1 MHKTTEETTREYI
14 NEKIDHIKE
23 ELKVVN
29 VYGQHLTGNKDI
41 QNLVSKIYTRL
52 NYIKCIIKD

>member
-1 MHKTTEETTREYI
+1 MKQEEVTREYI
-14 NEKIDHIKE
+14 NERIDHIKE

-41 QNLVSKIYTRL
+41 NTILTQYSLGVNK
-52 NYIKCIIKD
+52 